1 MVDAKKLGPT
11 GCRYMGTPYETMDC
25 QAFWERTLKDCGIK
39 MDLGGSNSW
48 YRYMMKHGWCGT
60 PEECVKTFG
69 GIPVGATLYIRK
81 DVSESTPAQFRD
93 DGIGDITHMGIFT
106 GMTGKEMV
114 QIALD
119 AGVSHADKFNY
130 GDGAINSSSS
140 RGVVCTSKFAG
151 KSISGGWNRVGL
163 YKQFTYGKS
172 VDWILDHGGDN
183 PNHGGDDVHMKAIV
197 VAENGGTVKLRQ
209 KPSTDC
215 SMYWDIPVG
224 TEVEV
229 VDKRDDWCKVIT
241 RGLTGWMMS
250 QFLQFEDPVVPDPG
264 QDDDDDP
271 DDEPGEEITFTL
283 SYADCANAYPLLRAL
298 CDMIEA
304 KIGRG

>member
-1 MVDAKKLGPT
+1 MIDAKKLGPA
-11 GCRYMGTPYETMDC
+11 GCRYLGQPYSEMDC
-25 QAFWERTLKDCGIK
+25 QKFWERVLNDCGIK

-48 YRYMMKHGWCGT
+48 YRYMMKNGWCGT
-60 PEECVKTFG
+60 PAECVKTFG

-106 GMTGKEMV
+106 GMTGEEMV

-119 AGVSHADKFNY
+119 AGVSHADKYNY

-140 RGVVCTSKFAG
+140 RGGVCTSKFAG
-151 KSISGGWNRVGL
+151 KSISGGWNRIGL
-163 YKQFTYGKS
+163 
-172 VDWILDHGGDN
+172 WLDSIVYDGTTPPEPGQEPKEPDT
-183 PNHGGDDVHMKAIV
+183 AIV
-197 VAENGGTVKLRQ
+197 VAESGGTVKLRQ

-229 VDKRDDWCKVIT
+229 VDKRDDWSKVIT
-241 RGLTGWMMS
+241 GGLTGWMMS
-250 QFLQFEDPVVPDPG
+250 QFLQFEDPIVPDPG

-271 DDEPGEEITFTL
+271 DDDTGETITITL

>member
-1 MVDAKKLGPT
+1 MIDAKKLGPA
-11 GCRYMGTPYETMDC
+11 GSRYLGTPYSEMDC
-25 QAFWERTLKDCGIK
+25 QAFWERVLKDCGIK

-119 AGVSHADKFNY
+119 AGVSHADKYNY

-140 RGVVCTSKFAG
+140 RGGVCTSKFAG

-163 YKQFTYGKS
+163 WLES
-172 VDWILDHGGDN
+172 
-183 PNHGGDDVHMKAIV
+183 IV
-197 VAENGGTVKLRQ
+197 YDGTTPPEPGPEPKPEPTTAMVYAENDFPVKMRE
-209 KPSTDC
+209 KPSTSCKLYDPVPCGSIVEVLAKDC
-215 SMYWDIPVG
+215 STDNAGNVWSQISYG
-224 TEVEV
+224 SRE
-229 VDKRDDWCKVIT
+229 
-241 RGLTGWMMS
+241 GWYMMS
-250 QFLQFEDPVVPDPG
+250 KFLLFAGGSCIVIIPNLSMEQAEELVKQYPG
-264 QDDDDDP
+264 
-271 DDEPGEEITFTL
+271 
-283 SYADCANAYPLLRAL
+283 AY
-298 CDMIEA
+298 IEMA
-304 KIGRG
+304 KG